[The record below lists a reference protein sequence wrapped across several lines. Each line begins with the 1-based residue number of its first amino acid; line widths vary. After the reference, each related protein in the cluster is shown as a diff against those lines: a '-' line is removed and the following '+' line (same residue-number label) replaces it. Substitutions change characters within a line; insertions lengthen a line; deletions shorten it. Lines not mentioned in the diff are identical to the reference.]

1 MRDLKVAQVD
11 IANDVDVVHE
21 EGLAVVEEPS
31 RVLKAASRV
40 KKCSLNRNLEAA
52 RAEGGEAVFD
62 EAGGMPVLVE
72 KGRALTRRLETE
84 LAQALPTEV
93 LEIITPREPASRGQ
107 QLSIRTLRGPRGSDL
122 IALLGKKG
130 IVVDFREPDILRV
143 TPVPLY
149 NNENDIH
156 RLVAALKEIH
166 S

>member
-1 MRDLKVAQVD
+1 
-11 IANDVDVVHE
+11 
-21 EGLAVVEEPS
+21 
-31 RVLKAASRV
+31 
-40 KKCSLNRNLEAA
+40 
-52 RAEGGEAVFD
+52 
-62 EAGGMPVLVE
+62 GMPVLVE